1 MVLKVI
7 KDKGELPTLNYFKK
21 MAFSW
26 SENNIFTTED
36 AIKYVTEA
44 KFPNISYENKDD
56 SNNGGFEEL

>member
-1 MVLKVI
+1 
-7 KDKGELPTLNYFKK
+7 

-44 KFPNISYENKDD
+44 KFPDIPYENKDD